1 MGEGLV
7 GLGHTMGVFLL
18 LDGGAAVLRG
28 VQELARQP
36 GAHRLLAAP
45 HGAVDD
51 PAHRQRQLAG
61 GAHLD
66 GDLVGRAADAPGL
79 HLDRGLDVL
88 DRLLEHLHRIVVRL
102 RPDGLQGV
110 VQDALGDRLL
120 AFLHHH
126 VDELGDQL
134 RVVERIRQDL
144 ALRDLSAP
152 GHDLLASLSL
162 RTLGAVLGTALTA
175 GLHADRVER
184 APDDV
189 IADAREILHAAAAD
203 QDDRVLLQV
212 VPDARD
218 VGGHLD
224 AVGEAYAGHLAEG
237 RVRLLGRLGVHA
249 DADAALL
256 RRGLQSGALGLRLD
270 AFAALAHQLM
280 NRRHASRSP
289 RDPLNPMF
297 FRGATRRRPHTRGVS
312 RPTLRPRTVFRV
324 LVFGLKT
331 STAPVPGGTIGGE
344 TRRVYIERPA
354 RVNRQSRP
362 DLNQV
367 GQRDAQYNRSA
378 PAPQGRRFELL
389 QEDPPAGPTSGTDL
403 ETTAGG
409 IVFQAGGG
417 RPAPALRNLT
427 MPIALPPTE
436 ASPLSPLPSPSHRPG
451 EGNAVVWRRCL

>member
-1 MGEGLV
+1 MRSVVVVLPASMCAMMPILRVSFRGDCRAMVLPLFLFSSSALLYAYHRALPAIMGERLV
-7 GLGHTMGVFLL
+7 GLGHAVGVFLL

-28 VQELARQP
+28 VQELAREA

-66 GDLVGRAADAPGL
+66 GHLIGGAADAPGL

-88 DRLLEHLHRIVVRL
+88 DRLLEHLHRIVVGL

-120 AFLHHH
+120 AVLHHH

-189 IADAREILHAAAAD
+189 IADAREILHATAAD

-249 DADAALL
+249 DADPALL

-289 RDPLNPMF
+289 RSVKSDVLPRSDTAPSPHE
-297 FRGATRRRPHTRGVS
+297 RGFTAHTPAPNGVQGD
-312 RPTLRPRTVFRV
+312 

-354 RVNRQSRP
+354 RVNRRRRP
-362 DLNQV
+362 GLNQV
-367 GQRDAQYNRSA
+367 GQRDAQHNPERPHST
-378 PAPQGRRFELL
+378 R
-389 QEDPPAGPTSGTDL
+389 PT
-403 ETTAGG
+403 
-409 IVFQAGGG
+409 V
-417 RPAPALRNLT
+417 
-427 MPIALPPTE
+427 
-436 ASPLSPLPSPSHRPG
+436 
-451 EGNAVVWRRCL
+451 